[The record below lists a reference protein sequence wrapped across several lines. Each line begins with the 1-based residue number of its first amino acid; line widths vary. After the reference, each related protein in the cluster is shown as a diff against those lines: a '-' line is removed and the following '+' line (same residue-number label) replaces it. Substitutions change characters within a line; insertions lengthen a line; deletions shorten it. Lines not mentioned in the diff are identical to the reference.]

1 VDNAGSVHVS
11 AEEDVEERW
20 WSIELWAVG
29 SSKFDLAVCV
39 VVVYHLLQPGVVCMY
54 GCI

>member
-1 VDNAGSVHVS
+1 MVNY
-11 AEEDVEERW
+11 
-20 WSIELWAVG
+20 LWADG

-39 VVVYHLLQPGVVCMY
+39 VVYHLLQPGIGSMF